1 MPDPITPAAT
11 GAPTVSLDAARQARA
26 AAAGPAQEMNEE
38 VFLKLLVTQLQNQDP
53 SSPMDTNQMVSQAAQ
68 LAMTETLNGISKT
81 LQTQTAA
88 SSMSTAAAL
97 IGQDVEWMDA
107 STGAV
112 STGTVTGALFQNG
125 ETRLEIEGS
134 ETTVTLAQITAL
146 AAKPTTD
153 DSTPH
158 D

>member
-11 GAPTVSLDAARQARA
+11 GAPTVTLDAARQAREA
-26 AAAGPAQEMNEE
+26 ATGPAQEMNEE

-68 LAMTETLNGISKT
+68 LSMTETLNGISKT

-107 STGAV
+107 STGEL

-134 ETTVTLAQITAL
+134 ETTVALAQISAL
-146 AAKPTTD
+146 GAKPTTTD
-153 DSTPH
+153 D
-158 D
+158 

>member
-1 MPDPITPAAT
+1 MPDPIAPAAT
-11 GAPTVSLDAARQARA
+11 GAPTIALDAARQARA

-68 LAMTETLNGISKT
+68 LSMTETLNGISKT

-107 STGAV
+107 STGEV
-112 STGTVTGALFQNG
+112 SKGTVTGALFQNG

-134 ETTVTLAQITAL
+134 ETTVTLAQISAL
-146 AAKPTTD
+146 GAKPTTD
-153 DSTPH
+153 D
-158 D
+158 

>member
-1 MPDPITPAAT
+1 MPDPIAPAAT
-11 GAPTVSLDAARQARA
+11 GAPTIALDAARQARA

-68 LAMTETLNGISKT
+68 LSMTETLNGISKT

-107 STGAV
+107 STGEV
-112 STGTVTGALFQNG
+112 SNGTVTGALFQNG

-134 ETTVTLAQITAL
+134 ETTVTLAQISAL
-146 AAKPTTD
+146 GAKPTTD
-153 DSTPH
+153 D
-158 D
+158 